1 MPGPVSKPTTPGYSG
16 RLLAAKLGIKANAA
30 VCLYGAPEG
39 YAGLLEGV
47 VFPKDE

>member
-1 MPGPVSKPTTPGYSG
+1 MPGPVPKPTTPGYSG
-16 RLLAAKLGIKANAA
+16 RPLAAKWGGQANAA
-30 VCLYGAPEG
+30 VCLYSAPEG